1 MKDDKKV
8 MTFNVTKIQ
17 YDFLKKENVN
27 FSSLIRHL
35 LEIYLRENFGRKYE
49 VFKIEENKKDAK

>member
-1 MKDDKKV
+1 MKQNKKV

-49 VFKIEENKKDAK
+49 VFKIEENKKDS

>member
-1 MKDDKKV
+1 MKQDKKV

-17 YDFLKKENVN
+17 YTFLKKENVN

-35 LEIYLRENFGRKYE
+35 LEVYLKENFGRKYE
-49 VFKIEENKKDAK
+49 VFKIEENKKIS